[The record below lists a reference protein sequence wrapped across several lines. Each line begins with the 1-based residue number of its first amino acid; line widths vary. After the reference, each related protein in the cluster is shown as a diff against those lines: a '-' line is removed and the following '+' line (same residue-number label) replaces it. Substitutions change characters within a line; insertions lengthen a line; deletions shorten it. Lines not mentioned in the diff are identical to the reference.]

1 MPPSNISELNLKNR
15 PQELTYGVAMSQN
28 ESFES
33 QLRRIV
39 PFANG
44 VSLEQVM
51 YRAGYESGR
60 QSAPSRATSWYSFA
74 KGAISGVALT
84 GVAASG
90 IIVLMMYG
98 SPRLDPESAQLATTT
113 IEQKVTDEPM
123 QVDTPEVV
131 APQNPFLPAFGQDPL
146 EKSIHQIVKQRWSQQ
161 RLSERTKWVSVN
173 ESPSGKNPRANP
185 SATTPKT
192 LLELRSNLEWVESL

>member
-1 MPPSNISELNLKNR
+1 
-15 PQELTYGVAMSQN
+15 MSQN

-33 QLRRIV
+33 QLRGIAPV
-39 PFANG
+39 ANG

-60 QSAPSRATSWYSFA
+60 QSAPSLATSWYSFA
-74 KGAISGVALT
+74 KGAVSGAALS
-84 GVAASG
+84 GIAASG
-90 IIVLMMYG
+90 ILVLMMNG
-98 SPRLDPESAQLATTT
+98 SPRLDPESTQVATST
-113 IEQKVTDEPM
+113 IEQQVKEEPM
-123 QVDTPEVV
+123 QVDTPEVA

-146 EKSIHQIVKQRWSQQ
+146 ETSIHQIVKQRWSRQ

-185 SATTPKT
+185 SATNPKT